1 MMNQYAFFYLYPNGA
16 KLFIANHSI
25 DEAGSETIRRY
36 YQERQFVA
44 GVKVLKKPLVV
55 NGVSVEEAR
64 I

>member
-1 MMNQYAFFYLYPNGA
+1 MNQYAYYYLYPNGK

-25 DEAGSETIRRY
+25 DAAGSEEIRRY
-36 YQERQFVA
+36 YQERQILA

-55 NGVSVEEAR
+55 DGRSVEEAR